1 MLLQNLLTFFYFIGG
16 PKNYG
21 YQTWIPTGKTCC
33 KLREFTLNYWNSQS
47 LNFELIK
54 RLIQEMETEET
65 IIPITNPQK
74 ISRDP
79 KKHKVMNRVETKLYR
94 VFYDKRAIQ
103 SDLTTLP
110 YGY

>member
-1 MLLQNLLTFFYFIGG
+1 
-16 PKNYG
+16 
-21 YQTWIPTGKTCC
+21 
-33 KLREFTLNYWNSQS
+33 
-47 LNFELIK
+47 
-54 RLIQEMETEET
+54 METEET